1 MRLAGNTV
9 LVTGGASGIGLAI
22 AERFL
27 KAGSTVIICGRRA
40 DKLNEAKQQHPALHT
55 IVCDVA
61 KESDRI
67 ALMEWTT
74 KEFPAL
80 NVLVNNAGIQRRI
93 NPVEQ
98 QEAWGET
105 QQELLINVEAPIHL
119 CHLFIPHLR
128 RQEKAA
134 IINVTSG
141 LAFTPAAFAPVYCAT
156 KAALH
161 SYTMSLRFLL
171 SKTSVEVVE
180 LVPPAVN
187 TDLGGVGLHTFGV
200 PLNEFADSVMQRIDT
215 GELEVGFGSSEERR
229 KASREENDAF
239 AAQMNARMLGNS

>member
-1 MRLAGNTV
+1 MRLTGNTV

-27 KAGSTVIICGRRA
+27 KAGSEVIICGRRQQ
-40 DKLNEAKQQHPALHT
+40 KLDEAKEKFPALHT
-55 IVCDVA
+55 IACDVA
-61 KESDRI
+61 KEADRK
-67 ALMEWTT
+67 ALQAWVTQA
-74 KEFPAL
+74 FPNL
-80 NVLVNNAGIQRRI
+80 NVLVNNAGVQRRI
-93 NPVEQ
+93 NPVHQ
-98 QEAWGET
+98 QEEWSET
-105 QQELLINVEAPIHL
+105 QQEITINLEAPIHL

-128 RQEKAA
+128 QQESAA
-134 IINVTSG
+134 LINVTSG

-171 SKTSVEVVE
+171 AKTSVEVVE
-180 LVPPAVN
+180 IVPPAVN

-200 PLNEFADSVMQRIDT
+200 PLNEFADEVMQRVDS
-215 GELEVGFGSSEERR
+215 GELEIGYGSSEERR

-239 AAQMNARMLGNS
+239 AAQMNARMLGGS